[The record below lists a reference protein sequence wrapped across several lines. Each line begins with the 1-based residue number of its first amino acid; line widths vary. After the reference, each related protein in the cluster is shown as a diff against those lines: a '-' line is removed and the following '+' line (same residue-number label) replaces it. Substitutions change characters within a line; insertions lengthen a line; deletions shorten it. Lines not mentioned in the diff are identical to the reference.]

1 MWVKIAKIASSRAG
15 EGRVVLSLG
24 GSGLNGAGWHLGC
37 TIVRFPGEEHLLQ
50 QGVEDTEY

>member
-1 MWVKIAKIASSRAG
+1 MKIAKIASSRAG